1 MSFPNKGNDP
11 VDRWNEGLERRILEK
26 QPPQILS
33 LLVLFG
39 LLIFLGGM
47 GGETAR
53 AQGQVKERI
62 RGRINPSAEER
73 VEGSHRRDPFL
84 LPPGVSLL
92 SKREAN
98 EKPAPSQTK
107 PLIMP
112 VSAPLRVKAI
122 LISDTI
128 RLAAIDQYIVGIGDL
143 IKDERV
149 LEIETDR
156 VILGKGTDQRTLLL
170 SQSGIPL
177 RVEGK

>member
-1 MSFPNKGNDP
+1 MG
-11 VDRWNEGLERRILEK
+11 RWNERLEMRILEK
-26 QPPQILS
+26 QPSEILS
-33 LLVLFG
+33 SLVLFG

-47 GGETAR
+47 GGEMAR
-53 AQGQVKERI
+53 AQGEVKERI
-62 RGRINPSAEER
+62 QGRINPSTEKR
-73 VEGSHRRDPFL
+73 VEGAHRRDPFL

-92 SKREAN
+92 SKREAH
-98 EKPAPSQTK
+98 EKPAPSQRK

-112 VSAPLRVKAI
+112 MPSPLRVKAI

-143 IKDERV
+143 IQDERV
-149 LEIETDR
+149 LEIKTDR
-156 VILGKGTDQRTLLL
+156 VILGKGNDQRTLFL